1 MFSFESNHFWAKMA
15 WVTAVLVFAANWL
28 LPTELNFSPFYL
40 FAIFLAINFKEKND
54 VVLLG
59 VLITTMIV
67 LHAFLHQEPEI
78 LQEILLKHVPL
89 LAGIWM
95 AAIFVIK
102 FLQFRSKGRQEE
114 QKFEALFRY
123 ASNGIL
129 LTNTK
134 GEILM
139 ANQAL
144 ENVFGY
150 ENGELTGH
158 TVESL
163 LPESARTAHIQN
175 RQQFNQNPHPR
186 SMGSGLDLYGR
197 KKDGSTF
204 PAEVSLS
211 PFTTDNQHFIVAF
224 VIDNTRRKSYE
235 NSILEQKNELSQ
247 LTSALKDLN
256 EQLEQKVADR
266 TRELENAR
274 DELAS
279 ALEKEKELG
288 ELKSRFVSMASHE
301 FRTPLSAVLSSAS
314 LINTYIDREEY
325 TPIRKHAERI
335 KNAVN
340 GLNTILTEFLSL
352 GRLEEGRIQV
362 VHSEINI
369 ENAVNEVYNELR
381 TLFKLGQKLDYQHT
395 GEREVLMDGGLFRN
409 ILINMISNGIK
420 YSGENSTIWLT
431 TEVKPKEIVFRIRD
445 EGIGIPADDQKHLF
459 DRFFRAT
466 NATNIHGTGL
476 GLYIVRRYV
485 NMMNGTISFVSEPEK
500 GSTFTIV
507 FQR

>member
-15 WVTAVLVFAANWL
+15 WVAAVLVFAANLL
-28 LPTELNFSPFYL
+28 LPSNFDISPFYL

-59 VLITTMIV
+59 VLITTMVI
-67 LHAFLHQEPEI
+67 LHAFLHRDEEI
-78 LQEILLKHVPL
+78 LQGILMKHLPL
-89 LAGIWM
+89 MASIGMAG
-95 AAIFVIK
+95 IFVIK
-102 FLQFRSKGRQEE
+102 FLEYRLKGHQEE

-129 LTNTK
+129 LTTTQ

-144 ENVFGY
+144 ENIFGY
-150 ENGELTGH
+150 ENGELIGQQ
-158 TVESL
+158 VETL
-163 LPESARTAHIQN
+163 LPESVRNTHIGN
-175 RQQFNQNPHPR
+175 RKLYNQNPHPR
-186 SMGSGLDLYGR
+186 AMGSGLDLYGR

-211 PFTTDNQHFIVAF
+211 PFVTENQHFIVAF
-224 VIDNTRRKSYE
+224 IVDNTRRKSYE

-247 LTSALKDLN
+247 LTSALQELN

-274 DELAS
+274 DELAA

-362 VHSEINI
+362 NNTAIKIQDS
-369 ENAVNEVYNELR
+369 VNEVHSELR
-381 TLFKLGQKLDYQHT
+381 TLFKLGQKLDYRHT
-395 GEREVLMDGGLFRN
+395 GPGEILLDGGLFRN
-409 ILINMISNGIK
+409 ILINMISNAIK

-431 TEVKPKEIVFRIRD
+431 TEVKVKEIVLRIRD

-485 NMMNGTISFVSEPEK
+485 HMMNGTISFVSEPEK
-500 GSTFTIV
+500 GTTFTIV

>member
-1 MFSFESNHFWAKMA
+1 MFSFESNQFWARMA

-28 LPTELNFSPFYL
+28 LPSELNISPFYL
-40 FAIFLAINFKEKND
+40 FAIFLAINFREKND

-59 VLITTMIV
+59 VLITTLIV
-67 LHAFLHQEPEI
+67 IYAFLHREEEI
-78 LQEILLKHVPL
+78 LQGILLKHVPL
-89 LAGIWM
+89 LAGIWV

-102 FLQFRSKGRQEE
+102 FLEFRLKGRQEE

-123 ASNGIL
+123 ASSGIL

-144 ENVFGY
+144 ENIFGY
-150 ENGELTGH
+150 DHEELNGQP
-158 TVESL
+158 VETL
-163 LPESARTAHIQN
+163 LPEAARTTHVHN
-175 RQQFNQNPHPR
+175 RQQYNQNPHPR
-186 SMGSGLDLYGR
+186 AMGSGLDLYGR
-197 KKDGSTF
+197 KKDGTTF

-211 PFTTDNQHFIVAF
+211 PFTTKNQHFVVAF

-247 LTSALKDLN
+247 LTAALQDLN

-362 VHSEINI
+362 THTAIKPEESI
-369 ENAVNEVYNELR
+369 NEVYSELR
-381 TLFKLGQKLDYQHT
+381 TLFKRGQKLDYQHS
-395 GEREVLMDGGLFRN
+395 GPPEVMLDGGLFRN
-409 ILINMISNGIK
+409 ILINMISNAIK

-431 TEVKPKEIVFRIRD
+431 TEVKTKEFIFRIRD
-445 EGIGIPADDQKHLF
+445 EGIGIPVDDQKHLF

-485 NMMNGTISFVSEPEK
+485 HMMNGTISFVSEPEK
-500 GSTFTIV
+500 GTTFTIV